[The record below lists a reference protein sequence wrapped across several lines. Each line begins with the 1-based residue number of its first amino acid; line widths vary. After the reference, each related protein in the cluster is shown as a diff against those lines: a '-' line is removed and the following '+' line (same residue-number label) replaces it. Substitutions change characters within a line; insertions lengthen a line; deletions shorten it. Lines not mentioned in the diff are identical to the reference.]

1 MSSISRHLD
10 FLVVKV
16 IHGKTQELGNV
27 EHTELGVCT
36 KLPRWPNLVVVA
48 AVTKVSSDGFNFDL
62 IGSNSLVF

>member
-1 MSSISRHLD
+1 MLPGVNCMSSISRHLD

-36 KLPRWPNLVVVA
+36 KLPRFTRNPAGQTRW
-48 AVTKVSSDGFNFDL
+48 
-62 IGSNSLVF
+62 